1 MAKEDSV
8 WSIDDLVAL
17 TDEVQEGKCD
27 YRGKTFRYQYCELT
41 EKEEPKTLPID
52 DNASDEDKADWY
64 AKGGAERILAM
75 INKANQKNPE
85 GISLTEENWEKLPIT
100 LRYSVMSD
108 ILSISKE
115 DTANFP
121 TG

>member
-17 TDEVQEGKCD
+17 TDEVQEGKCE

-64 AKGGAERILAM
+64 AKVGAERILAM

-85 GISLTEENWEKLPIT
+85 GTSLTEENWEKLPIT

-108 ILSISKE
+108 ILNISKE

>member
-64 AKGGAERILAM
+64 AKVGAERILAM

-100 LRYSVMSD
+100 LRYNVMSD

>member
-1 MAKEDSV
+1 MTKEESV
-8 WSIDDLVAL
+8 WSIEDLVAL
-17 TDEVQEGKCD
+17 TDKVQKGECE

-52 DNASDEDKADWY
+52 DNASEDDKADWY
-64 AKGGAERILAM
+64 AKVGAERIIAM
-75 INKANQKNPE
+75 IKKANDKEPE
-85 GISLTEENWEKLPIT
+85 GITLTDENWSKLPIT

-115 DTANFP
+115 DTQNFP

>member
-1 MAKEDSV
+1 MTKEESV
-8 WSIDDLVAL
+8 WSIEDLVAL
-17 TDEVQEGKCD
+17 TDKVQKGECE

-52 DNASDEDKADWY
+52 DNASEDDKADWY
-64 AKGGAERILAM
+64 AKVGAERIIAM
-75 INKANQKNPE
+75 IKKANDKEPE
-85 GISLTEENWEKLPIT
+85 GITLTDENWSKLPIT
-100 LRYSVMSD
+100 LRYNVMSD

-115 DTANFP
+115 DTQNFP

>member
-8 WSIDDLVAL
+8 WSIEDLVAL
-17 TDEVQEGKCD
+17 TDKVQKGECE

-52 DNASDEDKADWY
+52 ENASEDAKADWY
-64 AKGGAERILAM
+64 AKVGAARIIAM
-75 INKANQKNPE
+75 IKKANDKDPE
-85 GISLTEENWEKLPIT
+85 DITLTDENWSKLPIT
-100 LRYSVMSD
+100 LRYNVMSD

-115 DTANFP
+115 DTQNFP

>member
-17 TDEVQEGKCD
+17 TDEVQKGECE

-52 DNASDEDKADWY
+52 ENASEDAKADWY
-64 AKGGAERILAM
+64 AKVGAERIIAM
-75 INKANQKNPE
+75 IKKANDKDPE
-85 GISLTEENWEKLPIT
+85 DITLTDENWSKLPIT
-100 LRYSVMSD
+100 LRYNVMSD

-115 DTANFP
+115 DTQNFP

>member
-64 AKGGAERILAM
+64 AKVGAERILAM

>member
-17 TDEVQEGKCD
+17 TDEVQKGECE

-64 AKGGAERILAM
+64 ANVGAERILAM

>member
-64 AKGGAERILAM
+64 AKVGAERILAM

-100 LRYSVMSD
+100 LRYSGMSD

-115 DTANFP
+115 ATANFP

>member
-8 WSIDDLVAL
+8 WSINELVAL
-17 TDEVQEGKCD
+17 ADEVQQGTSD
-27 YRGKTFRYQYCELT
+27 FRGKEFRYQYCELT
-41 EKEEPKTLPID
+41 ESEEPKTLPLD
-52 DNASDEDKADWY
+52 DNASYEDKADWY
-64 AKGGAERILAM
+64 AKVGAERILAM

>member
-64 AKGGAERILAM
+64 AKVGAERILAM

-100 LRYSVMSD
+100 LRYSVMSY

>member
-17 TDEVQEGKCD
+17 TDEVQEGKCE

-64 AKGGAERILAM
+64 AKVGAERILAM

-85 GISLTEENWEKLPIT
+85 GTSLTEG
-100 LRYSVMSD
+100 S
-108 ILSISKE
+108 
-115 DTANFP
+115 
-121 TG
+121 

>member
-1 MAKEDSV
+1 MAKEESV
-8 WSIDDLVAL
+8 WSIEDLVAL
-17 TDEVQEGKCD
+17 TDKVQKGECE

-52 DNASDEDKADWY
+52 DNASEDDKADWY
-64 AKGGAERILAM
+64 AKVGAERIIAM
-75 INKANQKNPE
+75 IKKANDKEPE
-85 GISLTEENWEKLPIT
+85 GITLTDENWSKLPIT

-115 DTANFP
+115 DTQNFP

>member
-17 TDEVQEGKCD
+17 TDEVQKGECD
-27 YRGKTFRYQYCELT
+27 YRGKLFRYQYCELT
-41 EKEEPKTLPID
+41 EKEEPKTLPLD
-52 DNASDEDKADWY
+52 DNASDDDKAEWY
-64 AKGGAERILAM
+64 TRVGGERIVAM
-75 INKANQKNPE
+75 INKANEKNPDE
-85 GISLTEENWEKLPIT
+85 VTLTEENWEKLPVT
-100 LRYSVMSD
+100 LRYNVMSD

-121 TG
+121 SG

>member
-17 TDEVQEGKCD
+17 TDEVQKGECE

-52 DNASDEDKADWY
+52 ENASEDAKADLY
-64 AKGGAERILAM
+64 AKVGAERIIAM
-75 INKANQKNPE
+75 INKANEKNPE
-85 GISLTEENWEKLPIT
+85 GETLTEENWGKLPVT
-100 LRYSVMSD
+100 LRYNVMSD
-108 ILSISKE
+108 ILSVGRE
-115 DTANFP
+115 DSANFP
-121 TG
+121 SG

>member
-1 MAKEDSV
+1 MTKEDSV
-8 WSIDDLVAL
+8 WSIEDLVAL
-17 TDEVQEGKCD
+17 TDKVQKGECE

-52 DNASDEDKADWY
+52 DNASDEQKADWY
-64 AKGGAERILAM
+64 TKVGSDRILAM
-75 INKANQKNPE
+75 IKKANDKSPDS
-85 GISLTEENWEKLPIT
+85 ITLTDDNWDKLPIT
-100 LRYSVMSD
+100 LRYNVMSE

>member
-8 WSIDDLVAL
+8 WSIEDLVAL
-17 TDEVQEGKCD
+17 TDKVQKGECE

-52 DNASDEDKADWY
+52 DNASEDDKADWY
-64 AKGGAERILAM
+64 AKVGAERIIAM
-75 INKANQKNPE
+75 IKKANDKNPE
-85 GISLTEENWEKLPIT
+85 DITLTDENWSKLPIT
-100 LRYSVMSD
+100 LRYNVMSD

-115 DTANFP
+115 DTQNFP